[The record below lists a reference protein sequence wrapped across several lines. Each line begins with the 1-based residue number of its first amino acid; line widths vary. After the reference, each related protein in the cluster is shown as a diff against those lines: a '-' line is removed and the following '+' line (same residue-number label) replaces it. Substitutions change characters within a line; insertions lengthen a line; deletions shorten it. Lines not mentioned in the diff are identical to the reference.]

1 MNAYEGKFKHKIN
14 SIRQSIFDNRTHI
27 SDLQNKIKTH
37 EKVIDSFKMSID
49 VLTDQTV
56 IDHLMKQIENE
67 SNTIES
73 LHKKLDMFNKDKVEL
88 ENDLLFLMD
97 LCPHENTEFDYE
109 DYHRN
114 ITYYKCNMCG
124 KGKL

>member
-1 MNAYEGKFKHKIN
+1 MNEYESKFKHKIN
-14 SIRQSIFDNRTHI
+14 SVRQSIFDNLAHI
-27 SDLQNKIKTH
+27 NDIQNKIKTH

-67 SNTIES
+67 TDTIES
-73 LHKKLDMFNKDKVEL
+73 LSKKLEMFKKDKVEL
-88 ENDLLFLMD
+88 ESDLLFLRD
-97 LCPHENTEFDYE
+97 LCPHEQQDVDYE

-114 ITYYKCNMCG
+114 ITYYQCNMCG